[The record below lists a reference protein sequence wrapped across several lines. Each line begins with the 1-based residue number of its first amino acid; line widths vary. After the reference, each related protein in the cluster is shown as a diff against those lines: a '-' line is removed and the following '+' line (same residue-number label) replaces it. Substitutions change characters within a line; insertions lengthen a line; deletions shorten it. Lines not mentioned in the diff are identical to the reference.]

1 MEDNRK
7 EQVEALEAL
16 KDYNPKICKA
26 LREIIPELKGEKKED
41 TQEYI
46 EHIFRGVNWE
56 LQVINGTMELLN
68 EKEEQVSKDSLN
80 GMISHVNDAYTSKE
94 ENKLAQVIEEELLP
108 FVEKLEG
115 YIVKALAQNRYTAGA
130 RNKMFQDCVLI
141 NWKQSWNIF

>member
-26 LREIIPELKGEKKED
+26 LKEIIPELRGEKKED

-68 EKEEQVSKDSLN
+68 EKEQQVSKDSLN
-80 GMISHVNDAYTSKE
+80 EMIVQVNDAYTSKE
-94 ENKLAQVIEEELLP
+94 GEKLAQIIETELLP
-108 FVEKLEG
+108 FVERLES
-115 YIVKALAQNRYTAGA
+115 YIGKALA
-130 RNKMFQDCVLI
+130 
-141 NWKQSWNIF
+141 

>member
-1 MEDNRK
+1 MNGRFTGKEEDIMEDNRK

-26 LREIIPELKGEKKED
+26 LKEIIPELRGEKKED

-68 EKEEQVSKDSLN
+68 EKEQQVSKDSLN
-80 GMISHVNDAYTSKE
+80 EMIVQVNDAYTSKGGE
-94 ENKLAQVIEEELLP
+94 KLAQIIETELLP
-108 FVEKLEG
+108 FVERLES
-115 YIVKALAQNRYTAGA
+115 YIGKALA
-130 RNKMFQDCVLI
+130 
-141 NWKQSWNIF
+141 

>member
-26 LREIIPELKGEKKED
+26 LKEIVPELRGEKKED
-41 TQEYI
+41 TQEYVD
-46 EHIFRGVNWE
+46 HIFRGVNWE

-68 EKEEQVSKDSLN
+68 EKEEQVSKDALN
-80 GMISHVNDAYTSKE
+80 EIVSQVNDAYTFKDDE
-94 ENKLAQVIEEELLP
+94 KLARIIEDELLP

-115 YIVKALAQNRYTAGA
+115 YIDKALA
-130 RNKMFQDCVLI
+130 
-141 NWKQSWNIF
+141 

>member
-1 MEDNRK
+1 MNGRFTGKEEDIMEDNRK

-26 LREIIPELKGEKKED
+26 LKEIIPELRGEKKED

-68 EKEEQVSKDSLN
+68 EKEQQVSKDSLN
-80 GMISHVNDAYTSKE
+80 EMIVQVNDAYTSKE
-94 ENKLAQVIEEELLP
+94 GEKLAQIIETELPP
-108 FVEKLEG
+108 FLES
-115 YIVKALAQNRYTAGA
+115 YIGKALA
-130 RNKMFQDCVLI
+130 
-141 NWKQSWNIF
+141 

>member
-26 LREIIPELKGEKKED
+26 LKEIIPELKGEKKED
-41 TQEYI
+41 TQEYVD
-46 EHIFRGVNWE
+46 HIFRGVNWE

-68 EKEEQVSKDSLN
+68 EKEEQVSKDALN
-80 GMISHVNDAYTSKE
+80 EIVSQVNEAYTSKNE
-94 ENKLAQVIEEELLP
+94 EKLALIVEDELLP

-115 YIVKALAQNRYTAGA
+115 YIDKALA
-130 RNKMFQDCVLI
+130 
-141 NWKQSWNIF
+141 

>member
-1 MEDNRK
+1 MNGRFTGKEEDIMEDNRK

-26 LREIIPELKGEKKED
+26 LAEIIPELRGEKKED

-68 EKEEQVSKDSLN
+68 EKEQQVSKDSLN
-80 GMISHVNDAYTSKE
+80 EMIVQVNDAYTSKE
-94 ENKLAQVIEEELLP
+94 GEKLAQIIETELLP
-108 FVEKLEG
+108 FVERLES
-115 YIVKALAQNRYTAGA
+115 YIGKALA
-130 RNKMFQDCVLI
+130 
-141 NWKQSWNIF
+141 

>member
-115 YIVKALAQNRYTAGA
+115 YIVKALA
-130 RNKMFQDCVLI
+130 
-141 NWKQSWNIF
+141 

>member
-1 MEDNRK
+1 MNGRFTGKEEDIMEDNRK

-26 LREIIPELKGEKKED
+26 LKEIIPELRGEKKED

-68 EKEEQVSKDSLN
+68 EKEQQVSKDSLN
-80 GMISHVNDAYTSKE
+80 EMIVQVNDAYTSKE
-94 ENKLAQVIEEELLP
+94 GEKLAQIIETELLP
-108 FVEKLEG
+108 FVERLES
-115 YIVKALAQNRYTAGA
+115 YIGKALA
-130 RNKMFQDCVLI
+130 
-141 NWKQSWNIF
+141 

>member
-1 MEDNRK
+1 MNGRFTGKEEDNMEDNRK

-26 LREIIPELKGEKKED
+26 LKEIIPELRGEKKED

-68 EKEEQVSKDSLN
+68 EKEQQVSKDSLN
-80 GMISHVNDAYTSKE
+80 EMIVQVNDAYTSKE
-94 ENKLAQVIEEELLP
+94 GEKLAQIIETELLP
-108 FVEKLEG
+108 FVERLES
-115 YIVKALAQNRYTAGA
+115 YIGKALA
-130 RNKMFQDCVLI
+130 
-141 NWKQSWNIF
+141 